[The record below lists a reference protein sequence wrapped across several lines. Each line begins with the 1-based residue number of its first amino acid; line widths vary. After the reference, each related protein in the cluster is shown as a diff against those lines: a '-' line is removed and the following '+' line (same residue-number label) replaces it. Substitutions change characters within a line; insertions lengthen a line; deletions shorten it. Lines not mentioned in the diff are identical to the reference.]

1 MPDLDYPITSELP
14 ESSFVDALQELMP
27 QMRAFAR
34 SLCRDADLA
43 DDIVQET
50 CLKALAAKAR
60 FIPGAPMKPWLF
72 RILRNVHA
80 QIGRRAWRSVPLDP
94 EDAERAL
101 VSPDNF
107 QWCADMQVM
116 QNGLTLLPEKQ
127 REALI
132 IVLAAGFSYEEAG
145 NILGCSEGTVK
156 SRVSRAREA
165 LIAIMNDPHHGRGG
179 NAGGSRPASNPLKTS
194 AVGAG
199 DLDPG
204 GAGLKAA

>member
-1 MPDLDYPITSELP
+1 MSDLDYPITSELP
-14 ESSFVDALQELMP
+14 ESSFVDALQSLMP

-101 VSPDNF
+101 VTPDNF

-116 QNGLTLLPEKQ
+116 QRGLTLLPEKQ

-145 NILGCSEGTVK
+145 HILGCSEGTVK

-165 LIAIMNDPHHGRGG
+165 LAAIMNDPHHGLGG
-179 NAGGSRPASNPLKTS
+179 SAGGSRSASDPQRNS
-194 AVGAG
+194 AAKAG
-199 DLDPG
+199 DVNPG
-204 GAGLKAA
+204 STSLRAA